1 MATKTEEALPTQ
13 QFVEIE
19 EIKQDTIILRNGGLR
34 KILIVTGLNFDLKSE
49 EEKGLIIYSF
59 QNFLN
64 SLNFSAQ
71 IFVHSRKLN
80 IENYLSQLVV
90 RQEQESM
97 ELLKNII
104 GEYREF
110 IRSFVSRNAIMEKS
124 FFVVVPYDTVD
135 FSPAKSATK
144 KFFGFLRGKSLS
156 ELKKSSLEE
165 EKATAQQ
172 NFQHNLQQLNQRVDQ
187 VANGLS
193 QIGLR
198 AVALNESEIIELF
211 YNLYNPESVEKKL

>member
-1 MATKTEEALPTQ
+1 MTTNTQEALPTQ
-13 QFVEIE
+13 QFIEIE
-19 EIKQDTIILRNGGLR
+19 EVKQDTMILRSGGLR

-49 EEKGLIIYSF
+49 EERGLIIYSF

-64 SLNFSAQ
+64 SLNFSLQ

-110 IRSFVSRNAIMEKS
+110 ISSFVSQNAIMEKT
-124 FFVVVPYDTVD
+124 FFVVVPYDTIDLIQAKTFGKKVFNF
-135 FSPAKSATK
+135 FSGK
-144 KFFGFLRGKSLS
+144 KTNVA
-156 ELKKSSLEE
+156 EE
-165 EKATAQQ
+165 EKLHLQQ
-172 NFQHNLQQLNQRVDQ
+172 NFDHNLQQINQRVDQ
-187 VANGLS
+187 VVNGLN

-198 AVALNESEIIELF
+198 AVPLNEAEITELF

>member
-1 MATKTEEALPTQ
+1 MAKTEEALPTQ
-13 QFVEIE
+13 QFIEIE

-49 EEKGLIIYSF
+49 EERGLIIYSF

-64 SLNFSAQ
+64 SLNFSLQ

-110 IRSFVSRNAIMEKS
+110 INSFVGQNAIMEKN

-135 FSPAKSATK
+135 LAQAKTFGK
-144 KFFGFLRGKSLS
+144 KMLGFLSGK
-156 ELKKSSLEE
+156 KTNIADE
-165 EKATAQQ
+165 EKMRLQQ
-172 NFQHNLQQLNQRVDQ
+172 NFDHNLQQINQRVDQ
-187 VANGLS
+187 AVNGLN

-198 AVALNESEIIELF
+198 AVPLIESEITELF